1 MSWKNANLTYEAGT
15 GGALRTEPVQ
25 IEMSDLVSGYLRQRD
40 GFLRVRRN
48 NVISHVNVARI
59 LAIDEIPE
67 PDPDE
72 AVRAA
77 DGE

>member
-15 GGALRTEPVQ
+15 GGALRTETVQ
-25 IEMSDLVSGYLRQRD
+25 VEMSEMFSGYLRNRE
-40 GFLRVRRN
+40 GFLRTRLN
-48 NVISHVNVARI
+48 GVISHVNVVRI
-59 LAIDEIPE
+59 VAIDELPD